1 MLLTKLIKSLSK
13 FYFLKTIINN
23 DKITLVTITNSI
35 STNSSLDY
43 LVDNTPLSNYL
54 DNFEAEIYNS
64 TLMSNRYFVSAPIL
78 EQFIGE
84 STLKSVCDIY
94 KKIGT
99 QRLEKKIKGF
109 ANNDYALSA
118 YKIFEDQLY
127 NVCQYYEPTDFYV
140 EKVTEAFLSI
150 YDLLVNPINE
160 TSSLV
165 SNLYSKINQYS
176 ETLGISKNTTE
187 IIINAAITIKIGGL
201 ASGIIQISKT
211 YGDILNTQEQIK
223 SIYTNTNYAEMIV
236 EFRELAKNSIE
247 KLPQKY
253 QDSVTNLLGDIK
265 LFNNEEIK
273 RMKSNQAQAQ
283 WQNNIIVMLSY
294 LYVFSSISSKKSNI
308 SEFIQD
314 ELKNSENKDEFRDSA
329 RVYLLADKEIS
340 SIREDSPYINQYLN
354 LLFDKKD
361 AKPIQIPLLEKEIQD
376 ALNKIQNNNIK
387 NYLKTLKP
395 NISSCMHR

>member
-1 MLLTKLIKSLSK
+1 
-13 FYFLKTIINN
+13 
-23 DKITLVTITNSI
+23 
-35 STNSSLDY
+35 
-43 LVDNTPLSNYL
+43 
-54 DNFEAEIYNS
+54 
-64 TLMSNRYFVSAPIL
+64 
-78 EQFIGE
+78 
-84 STLKSVCDIY
+84 
-94 KKIGT
+94 
-99 QRLEKKIKGF
+99 
-109 ANNDYALSA
+109 
-118 YKIFEDQLY
+118 
-127 NVCQYYEPTDFYV
+127 
-140 EKVTEAFLSI
+140 
-150 YDLLVNPINE
+150 
-160 TSSLV
+160 
-165 SNLYSKINQYS
+165 
-176 ETLGISKNTTE
+176 
-187 IIINAAITIKIGGL
+187 
-201 ASGIIQISKT
+201 
-211 YGDILNTQEQIK
+211 
-223 SIYTNTNYAEMIV
+223 MIV